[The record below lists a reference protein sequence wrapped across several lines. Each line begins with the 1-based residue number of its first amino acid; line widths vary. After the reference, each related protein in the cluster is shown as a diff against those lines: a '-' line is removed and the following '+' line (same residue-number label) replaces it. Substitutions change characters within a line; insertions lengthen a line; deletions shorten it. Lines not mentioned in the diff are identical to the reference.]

1 MSDIVILTGP
11 PGSGTDAVAD
21 VLARRIARAAI
32 IDTDR
37 LHRMIAVGRREIWEG
52 TEGRDQHHLRVRNA
66 CAVATNFVAAGYRPI
81 ILDVITDESAAT
93 YRDLLAPAR
102 VKLVLLLPSFDAV
115 DQRNASRTPPF
126 DGEVLR
132 QLYDSQR
139 HLSEFDHLLDNTNLN
154 ATAVA
159 ERLWEDLFG
168 T

>member
-1 MSDIVILTGP
+1 MSDIVVLTGP

-32 IDTDR
+32 IDTER
-37 LHRMIAVGRREIWEG
+37 LHRMIAVGRRQIWEG
-52 TEGRDQHHLRVRNA
+52 TEGRDQHMLGVRNA
-66 CAVATNFVAAGYRPI
+66 CAVAANFASNGYRPI
-81 ILDVITDESAAT
+81 ILDLISDETAAA
-93 YRDLLAPAR
+93 YRALLAPSR
-102 VKLVLLLPSFDAV
+102 VKIVLLLPSFDAV
-115 DQRNASRTPPF
+115 DQRNTSRTPPF
-126 DGEVLR
+126 DGDVLR

-168 T
+168 A